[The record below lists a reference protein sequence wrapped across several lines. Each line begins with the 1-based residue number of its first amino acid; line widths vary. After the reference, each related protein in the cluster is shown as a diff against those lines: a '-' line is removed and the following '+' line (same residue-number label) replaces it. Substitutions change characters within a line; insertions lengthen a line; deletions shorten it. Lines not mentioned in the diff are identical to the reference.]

1 MLSEHC
7 NRLSVYYKMQ
17 SVYCDMLCEHCNTLS
32 LKCSIMNLVELAINI
47 PEHQEHAVHKYI
59 YTS

>member
-32 LKCSIMNLVELAINI
+32 VNYM
-47 PEHQEHAVHKYI
+47 QDAVRV
-59 YTS
+59 